1 MQHLRGGFHALIVDL
16 GEELLVVDAPTPWL
30 ELDEIP
36 PSWPAASA
44 SDLAERLLALARE
57 AAPGKPV
64 RWLVLTHFH
73 ADHAG
78 GFLPF
83 VEAGATVVASTATL
97 SQLRPVAEREL
108 GDRSALPALEVAGPA
123 VIDGTARDVEL
134 IEVAGNPHA
143 EGLLA
148 VHLPAEGV
156 LWVADLVRPG
166 RDGRIATPSE
176 RHLAVS
182 FGAWLRA
189 SGLRPAEILAPHMSA
204 IGRAEHVEA
213 LLAGGA
219 AQVPEDDR

>member
-1 MQHLRGGFHALIVDL
+1 
-16 GEELLVVDAPTPWL
+16 VVDAPAHWL

-36 PSWPAASA
+36 PQRPPEPV
-44 SDLAERLLALARE
+44 DRGLADRLLTLARE

-64 RWLVLTHFH
+64 RWLALTHFH

-83 VEAGATVVASTATL
+83 VEAGATVIASAPTL
-97 SQLRPVAEREL
+97 ALLHPVAEREL
-108 GDRSALPALEVAGPA
+108 EDPSALRVREVSERAA
-123 VIDGTARDVEL
+123 IDGAERDVEV

-143 EGLLA
+143 DGLLA
-148 VHLPAEGV
+148 VHLPQERL

-166 RDGRIATPSE
+166 RDGSAAPPSE
-176 RHLAVS
+176 RHLAEA
-182 FGAWLRA
+182 FGSWLRA

-213 LLAGGA
+213 LLSPGA
-219 AQVPEDDR
+219 EPPDEER